1 MLNRLSCKISSIPV
15 QEWGTN
21 YPASRRSIRIRGSH
35 PVERKLPKQLRRS
48 YNRLRLYLISHRY
61 YELMALGMQPEL
73 LYPRRS
79 RFAPIWL
86 KRDRF
91 KCRR

>member
-1 MLNRLSCKISSIPV
+1 M
-15 QEWGTN
+15 
-21 YPASRRSIRIRGSH
+21 RGSY
-35 PVERKLPKQLRRS
+35 PGGRQLTKQLRRS
-48 YNRLRLYLISHRY
+48 YNRLRLCLVFHRY

-86 KRDRF
+86 KRDIL
-91 KCRR
+91 KAADEVGI